1 MVKDEPEQM
10 KDILIVSCARMGT
23 TYLSYLI
30 AQGTGRTNFFE
41 DTLWPYWAI
50 PNAHA
55 TEGKYLI
62 DKVELD
68 EGISRRKLPIE
79 IFRSMP
85 GNHIVDNNI
94 KEHKKLYDEMINHKG
109 PMVVKLFVNQV
120 GEMGWTLDLIRKRD
134 FKIVLLYRN
143 NMEEWLSSWILHSH
157 NHIVNGDSN
166 PSIYQAS
173 HNILTRALTVF
184 VSLQSWTEIADYV
197 IRYEDLTS
205 TSFDLRL
212 IDEFN
217 APGPL
222 GIPNNSLGNQERKI
236 QRIGQQKWD
245 RLSGFIL
252 NGFKKAGFENLKLDE
267 GICLKKS

>member
-23 TYLSYLI
+23 TYLSHLI

-50 PNAHA
+50 PNAGA
-55 TEGKYLI
+55 TEGRYLVDTI
-62 DKVELD
+62 P
-68 EGISRRKLPIE
+68 EGISRRRLPVE

-85 GNHIVDNNI
+85 DNHIVDNNI
-94 KEHKKLYDEMINHKG
+94 KAHKKLYDEMINHKG
-109 PMVVKLFVNQV
+109 PMVVKLFVSANIGQW
-120 GEMGWTLDLIRKRD
+120 GWTLDLLRKRD
-134 FKIVLLYRN
+134 FKIILLYRN

-157 NHIVNGDSN
+157 NHVISGDSH
-166 PSIYQAS
+166 SMYQAS
-173 HNILTRALTVF
+173 NMILSRALTIF
-184 VSLQSWTEIADYV
+184 VSLQSWAEIADYV
-197 IRYEDLTS
+197 IRYEDFTS
-205 TSFDLRL
+205 TSYDLRL

-236 QRIGQQKWD
+236 KRIGQKNWD
-245 RLSGFIL
+245 CLSGFIFK
-252 NGFKKAGFENLKLDE
+252 GFKRAGFENLKLDE